1 MMTMMNILNVNLH
14 GQRRRGLQIGDY
26 LVILPY
32 PYGHPT
38 QRKIYNLCAKKPIHN
53 TVLSHNLAVEIAKNY
68 EKTYRDYF
76 CLWQEYP
83 DMVIHNVVQYT
94 IPHGQQLAEH
104 YEALFR

>member
-68 EKTYRDYF
+68 EK
-76 CLWQEYP
+76 P
-83 DMVIHNVVQYT
+83 IVIISVSGKNILT
-94 IPHGQQLAEH
+94 W
-104 YEALFR
+104 LFTTLYNTPSHMGNS